1 METFTNAFNYMA
13 DDSGCISQQDLI
25 VLMNSICD
33 PGPGEVELYEILKSL
48 DSSID
53 YDTIELNVFLAII
66 SYWLSE

>member
-1 METFTNAFNYMA
+1 MA
-13 DDSGCISQQDLI
+13 DDSACISHHDLI

-33 PGPGEVELYEILKSL
+33 QGPSEVELYEILESL

-53 YDTIELNVFLAII
+53 YNTIELNVFLAII